1 MRVHTMVGGSGWRIG
16 GGGLEGVGGGDWR
29 RRLEEVWNG
38 DWRRSEAET
47 ETVTVSGTVRRLE
60 KLQ

>member
-1 MRVHTMVGGSGWRIG
+1 LEVEGWR
-16 GGGLEGVGGGDWR
+16 GVGGGDWR

-47 ETVTVSGTVRRLE
+47 ETVTVSGTVRQLE

>member
-16 GGGLEGVGGGDWR
+16 GGGLEGGWR
-29 RRLEEVWNG
+29 WRLEEVWNG

>member
-1 MRVHTMVGGSGWRIG
+1 VEDWRWRV
-16 GGGLEGVGGGDWR
+16 GGGLEVETGG
-29 RRLEEVWNG
+29 G